1 MSSSGLAAVP
11 GPAPT
16 ARVVTVPNLL
26 SVLRLAVVPVFLWL
40 MFGAHDH
47 LVAAYVLAG
56 VSATDWL
63 DGFLAR
69 RLGQVSAVG
78 QVLDPAADRVLLGV
92 AVVAT
97 MIAGAVPLWLGVAV
111 LAREAVVAG
120 AVVVLA
126 LLGAARVAVVWVG
139 KAGTFVLMVAFPLF
153 LAAHSLSSWRGPL
166 ETAASILGVVG
177 LALAWYAGLRYL
189 PLARRALVAGRR
201 PKRADAG
208 RSHDPRVR

>member
-1 MSSSGLAAVP
+1 MSSTGLATVP

-16 ARVVTVPNLL
+16 TRVATVPNLL
-26 SVLRLAVVPVFLWL
+26 SASRLAAVPVFLWL

-56 VSATDWL
+56 VGATDWL

-69 RLGQVSAVG
+69 RLGQVSTVG

-92 AVVAT
+92 AVLSCL
-97 MIAGAVPLWLGVAV
+97 IAGVVPLWFGVAV
-111 LAREAVVAG
+111 LAREVVVAG
-120 AVVVLA
+120 AVLVLA
-126 LLGAARVAVVWVG
+126 ILGATRVAVVFVG

-166 ETAASILGVVG
+166 ETLASVVGAIG
-177 LALAWYAGLRYL
+177 LALAWYAALTYL

-201 PKRADAG
+201 PSRG
-208 RSHDPRVR
+208 

>member
-1 MSSSGLAAVP
+1 VSGSGVAAVP

-16 ARVVTVPNLL
+16 ARVATVPNLL
-26 SVLRLAVVPVFLWL
+26 SASRLAAVPVFLWL

-56 VSATDWL
+56 VGATDWL

-69 RLGQVSAVG
+69 RLGQVSTLG

-97 MIAGAVPLWLGVAV
+97 MVAGVVPLWFGVAV
-111 LAREAVVAG
+111 LTREVVVAG
-120 AVVVLA
+120 AVLVLA
-126 LLGAARVAVVWVG
+126 ILGAARVAVVFVG

-166 ETAASILGVVG
+166 ETLASTVGVIG
-177 LALAWYAGLRYL
+177 LALAWYAALTYL

-201 PKRADAG
+201 AR
-208 RSHDPRVR
+208 RS